1 MEELRQISG
10 VLAVFA
16 LLGLALWT
24 LRRGGRLSLRSRFAT
39 RGKELASVDR
49 LALSPQHALHLVRL
63 GSREL
68 VVATHPQGCTVIREG
83 RAKGAAA

>member
-1 MEELRQISG
+1 MEELRQITG

-24 LRRGGRLSLRSRFAT
+24 LRRGGRLSMRPGFAT

-63 GSREL
+63 GDREL
-68 VVATHPQGCTVIREG
+68 VVATHPQGCSVLTERPAPEAG
-83 RAKGAAA
+83 S